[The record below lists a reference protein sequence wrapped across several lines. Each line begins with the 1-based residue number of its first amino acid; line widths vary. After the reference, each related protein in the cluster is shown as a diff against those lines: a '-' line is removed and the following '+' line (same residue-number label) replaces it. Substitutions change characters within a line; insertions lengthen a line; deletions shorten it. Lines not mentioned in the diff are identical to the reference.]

1 MFILISIEGIY
12 EKNKTKMKIIYY
24 QKKEDGDKYYLDQM

>member
-24 QKKEDGDKYYLDQM
+24 QKKDGDKYYLDQM